1 MLGKRYSLKK
11 VLLVATIVTLA
22 LLFSGAALAADASDS
37 KPDFGILSLL
47 PPVVAIALAIITR
60 QTVPALFVGAW
71 VGGTMLAGGN
81 PISGFGKGVEFVWNS
96 LGDPW
101 GARIV
106 LTSLTMGGLVGIM
119 RVGGGIDAV
128 VRWITSKISN
138 AKGAMLST
146 SAAGL
151 IIFFEDYV
159 NTVVVGT
166 AMTPITDKY
175 RISKEKLSYIVDS
188 TAAPVACVAGI
199 SSWIAFMVGQVETQF
214 TGLGIAYSGYGAYLQ
229 SIPFILY
236 NLAAIVLVFFVA
248 STSRDF
254 GPMLKAE
261 RRARET
267 GKLLRDDATPLLNTE
282 SDNLAPAADT
292 PAKMMN
298 FVVPLVVLVGL
309 IFYLML
315 NTGGWPGVS
324 IPTAIGA
331 ASSSH
336 SLVWGS
342 FGAIW
347 ITLFFYKI
355 QGIATWTALF
365 QGYIEGMRSI
375 FMGTLILIFAWTI
388 GSAIKGV
395 GTAEFLVGLTEGILS
410 PGWIP
415 LIAFI
420 IAAIVSFSTGTSYGT
435 MGVVM
440 PIVIPLVHATSG
452 LAGIDPMTFMFP
464 AIGSVFAGAVFGDH
478 CSPISD
484 TTVMSSMFTGSDHID
499 HVKTQVPYAMVA
511 ASGAIIGYIGVA
523 LGLPGII
530 NLILAI
536 GATVGLF
543 WLLSKPIEE
552 STSASMDVSSNT

>member
-1 MLGKRYSLKK
+1 MLGKRYSIKK
-11 VLLVATIVTLA
+11 ILLVATVVTLA
-22 LLFSGAALAADASDS
+22 LLFSGVALAADAADS

-47 PPVVAIALAIITR
+47 PPVVAIALAMITR

-128 VRWITSKISN
+128 VRWITSKIRN
-138 AKGAMLST
+138 AKGAMLAT

-199 SSWIAFMVGQVETQF
+199 SSWIAFMVGQIETQF
-214 TGLGIAYSGYGAYLQ
+214 TSLGISYSGYGAYLQ

-236 NLAAIVLVFFVA
+236 NLAAIVLVFVV
-248 STSRDF
+248 SGSGRDF

-267 GKLLRDDATPLLNTE
+267 GKLLGDDATPLLNTE
-282 SDNLAPAADT
+282 SDNLAPADDT

-298 FVVPLVVLVGL
+298 FIVPLVVLVGL
-309 IFYLML
+309 IFFLML

-324 IPTAIGA
+324 IQTAIGA

-347 ITLFFYKI
+347 ITLIFYKI
-355 QGIATWTALF
+355 QGIATWSALF
-365 QGYIEGMRSI
+365 EGYIEGMRSI

-395 GTAEFLVGLTEGILS
+395 GTADFLVGLSEGLLS
-410 PGWIP
+410 PAWIP

-420 IAAIVSFSTGTSYGT
+420 IAAVVSFSTGTSYGT
-435 MGVVM
+435 MGVVI

-452 LAGIDPMTFMFP
+452 LTGIDPMTFMFP

-499 HVKTQVPYAMVA
+499 HVKTQVPYALVA
-511 ASGAIIGYIGVA
+511 ACGAVVGYIGVA
-523 LGLPGII
+523 LGLPAII
-530 NLILAI
+530 NLILSI
-536 GATVGLF
+536 GSAVGLF
-543 WLLSKPIEE
+543 WILSKPIEE
-552 STSASMDVSSNT
+552 STPASSDVSSNT

>member
-1 MLGKRYSLKK
+1 MLSKQYSLKK
-11 VLLVATIVTLA
+11 VLLISIILILVFLI
-22 LLFSGAALAADASDS
+22 SGAVMAEDGTGGE
-37 KPDFGILSLL
+37 PDFGILSLL
-47 PPVVAIALAIITR
+47 PPLVAIALAIITR
-60 QTVPALFVGAW
+60 QTVPSLFVGAW

-128 VRWITSKISN
+128 IRWITSKIRN

-151 IIFFEDYV
+151 VIFFEDYV

-214 TGLGIAYSGYGAYLQ
+214 TSLGISYSGYGAYLQ
-229 SIPFILY
+229 SIPYILY

-248 STSRDF
+248 YTSRDF
-254 GPMLKAE
+254 GPMLRAE

-282 SDNLAPAADT
+282 SDNMGPADDT
-292 PAKMMN
+292 PPKIMN
-298 FVVPLVVLVGL
+298 FVIPLLVLVGL
-309 IFYLML
+309 IFFLML

-324 IPTAIGA
+324 IATAIGA

-342 FGAIW
+342 FGAVW
-347 ITLFFYKI
+347 ITILFYKI
-355 QGIATWTALF
+355 QGIASWESLF

-375 FMGTLILIFAWTI
+375 FMGMLILIFAWTI

-395 GTAEFLVGLTEGILS
+395 GTAQFLVGLTEGIIS
-410 PGWIP
+410 PAWIP

-420 IAAIVSFSTGTSYGT
+420 ISGIVSFSTGTSYGT

-440 PIVIPLVHATSG
+440 PIVIPLIHATSAS
-452 LAGIDPMTFMFP
+452 AGIDPMTFMFP

-484 TTVMSSMFTGSDHID
+484 TTVMSSMFTGADHID
-499 HVKTQVPYAMVA
+499 HVKTQVPYALVA
-511 ASGAIIGYIGVA
+511 AAGAVIGYIGVA

-530 NLILAI
+530 NLTLAI
-536 GATVGLF
+536 GSSLALF
-543 WLLSKPIEE
+543 WLLSSPIEG
-552 STSASMDVSSNT
+552 TA